1 MKKNN
6 ILILVLVILFVISAM
21 SIGLNIRNVSKQE
34 QLRKNMINKSYSELT
49 TISFNLNGLILN
61 IESGMTTYETNRQ
74 SLTML
79 SRYFTKLD
87 SVLTWYATCF
97 PQKGTARNIYPGAPF
112 NFDFISYTL
121 TDGTGIANGI
131 QYNGITADGVI
142 SYNEIR
148 YLTILRDD
156 IDLIVEAM
164 VSAENPPQENQNLT
178 TFQID
183 EILNSFF
190 SKWSFHNENS
200 PYFLLQRE

>member
-6 ILILVLVILFVISAM
+6 VLIFMLVILFIISAM
-21 SIGLNIRNVSKQE
+21 SIGLNIRNVSDQE
-34 QLRKNMINKSYSELT
+34 RLRKDMINNVYSELT

-61 IESGMTTYETNRQ
+61 IENGITTYETNRQ
-74 SLTML
+74 NLTML

-87 SVLTWYATCF
+87 TVLTWYATYF
-97 PQKGTARNIYPGAPF
+97 PPKGSGRNIYPGFPY

-121 TDGTGIANGI
+121 TEGTGTANDI
-131 QYNGITADGVI
+131 QYSGITADGVI

-156 IDLIVEAM
+156 IELIVGAM

-178 TFQID
+178 TSQID
-183 EILNSFF
+183 AILNTFF